1 MGSMCLNSKKRY
13 TFALPK
19 IERMSTNQPD
29 KAEGTI
35 HAVEEAFS
43 KTEHFI
49 ETNQKVILIVV
60 GLLIVLVLGFFGFRK
75 YYLQPRET
83 EAQGQMFMAEKY
95 FEMDSLAKALNGDGN
110 YLGFLDIMDQ
120 YSMTKSANLAKYY
133 AGISYL
139 KLGQFE
145 KAIEY
150 LEKFNGKD
158 KVVGPMAKGGIGDA
172 YLELNQPDK
181 AIKYYLEAA
190 EGTKNDFTSPL
201 FYLKVAQVY
210 EIQKNFEKALE
221 YYKLI
226 KKEYPRSFESQEI
239 DKSIAYAEGMI
250 KK

>member
-1 MGSMCLNSKKRY
+1 
-13 TFALPK
+13 
-19 IERMSTNQPD
+19 MSTNQPD
-29 KAEGTI
+29 KTEGTI

-43 KTEHFI
+43 KTERFI
-49 ETNQKVILIVV
+49 ENNQKIILTIV
-60 GLLIVLVLGFFGFRK
+60 GILIVLVLGFFGFRK

-95 FEMDSLAKALNGDGN
+95 FEMDSLNKALSGDGN

-133 AGISYL
+133 TGICYL

-158 KVVGPMAKGGIGDA
+158 KVIAPMAKGGIGDA

-181 AIKYYLEAA
+181 AIKYYLIAA
-190 EGTKNDFTSPL
+190 DDWKNEFTSPIFL
-201 FYLKVAQVY
+201 MKSAKVY
-210 EIQKNFEKALE
+210 EIQGNFAKALE
-221 YYKLI
+221 YYKRV

-239 DKSIAYAEGMI
+239 DKNIAYAEGML

>member
-1 MGSMCLNSKKRY
+1 
-13 TFALPK
+13 
-19 IERMSTNQPD
+19 MSTNQPD
-29 KAEGTI
+29 KTEGTI

-49 ETNQKVILIVV
+49 ENNQKTILIVV

-95 FEMDSLAKALNGDGN
+95 FEMDSLNKALKGDGN

-120 YSMTKSANLAKYY
+120 YSMTKSANLSKYY
-133 AGISYL
+133 TGICYL

-158 KVVGPMAKGGIGDA
+158 EVVAAMAKGGIGDA
-172 YLELNQPDK
+172 CLELNQPEK

-190 EGTKNDFTSPL
+190 ESKKNDFTSPV
-201 FYLKVAQVY
+201 FYLKVAQTY

-226 KKEYPRSFESQEI
+226 KHDYPRAIEAQEI
-239 DKSIAYAEGMI
+239 DKNIAYAEGMI

>member
-1 MGSMCLNSKKRY
+1 
-13 TFALPK
+13 
-19 IERMSTNQPD
+19 MSTNQPD
-29 KAEGTI
+29 KTEGTI

-49 ETNQKVILIVV
+49 ENNQKIILIIV

-95 FEMDSLAKALNGDGN
+95 FEMDSLSKALNGDGN
-110 YLGFLDIMDQ
+110 YLGFLAIMDQ
-120 YSMTKSANLAKYY
+120 YSMTKSANLSKYY
-133 AGISYL
+133 AGICYL

-158 KVVGPMAKGGIGDA
+158 MVVASMAKGGIGDA

-190 EGTKNDFTSPL
+190 EGKKNDFSSPI
-201 FYLKVAQVY
+201 FYMKAAQVY
-210 EIQKNFEKALE
+210 EVQKNFEKALE
-221 YYKLI
+221 YYKLV
-226 KKEYPRSFESQEI
+226 KKEYPRSVEAQEI
-239 DKSIAYAEGMI
+239 DKNISYMEGLL

>member
-1 MGSMCLNSKKRY
+1 
-13 TFALPK
+13 
-19 IERMSTNQPD
+19 MSTNQPD
-29 KAEGTI
+29 KTEGTI

-49 ETNQKVILIVV
+49 ENNQKIILIIV

-95 FEMDSLAKALNGDGN
+95 FEMDSLSKALNGDGN
-110 YLGFLDIMDQ
+110 YLGFLAIMDQ
-120 YSMTKSANLAKYY
+120 YSMTKSANLSKYY
-133 AGISYL
+133 AGICYL

-158 KVVGPMAKGGIGDA
+158 MVVASMAKGGIGDA

-190 EGTKNDFTSPL
+190 EGKKNDFSSPI
-201 FYLKVAQVY
+201 FYMKVAQVY
-210 EIQKNFEKALE
+210 EVQKNFEKALE
-221 YYKLI
+221 YYKLV
-226 KKEYPRSFESQEI
+226 KKDYPRSVEAQEI
-239 DKSIAYAEGMI
+239 DKNISYMEGLL